1 MNEAIVKVSD
11 GAYIRYEE
19 LLLKRDSLR
28 KEGFQYQQ
36 SYIREFGELI
46 IAVFNEKMEC
56 IRKKKTIEFCQ
67 AALNRGMSVD
77 MAQLRKYLDKEL
89 AAMRQQLG
97 EMVDEYDA
105 AKGSGVVSE
114 RDLLKIKKIYRKLA
128 KRMHPDMNPKT
139 PESEEL
145 TDLWNRINVA
155 YNCNDLKEL
164 EELEVLANAALERL
178 GADAAEIVIYDIES
192 RIAALEAEI
201 KRIRETNPYAYKY
214 ILEDPKAFADK
225 KKSLEDELQSYK
237 EYAVQLDEVIEGLGI
252 KPGDTKWRV
261 N

>member
-77 MAQLRKYLDKEL
+77 MAQLRKYLNKEL

-128 KRMHPDMNPKT
+128 KRMHPDMNPKN
-139 PESEEL
+139 S
-145 TDLWNRINVA
+145 
-155 YNCNDLKEL
+155 
-164 EELEVLANAALERL
+164 
-178 GADAAEIVIYDIES
+178 
-192 RIAALEAEI
+192 
-201 KRIRETNPYAYKY
+201 
-214 ILEDPKAFADK
+214 
-225 KKSLEDELQSYK
+225 
-237 EYAVQLDEVIEGLGI
+237 GI
-252 KPGDTKWRV
+252 
-261 N
+261 